1 MTEFYLHDTGLG
13 PLSEIHNQVSSQL
26 GALASPQVADV
37 ATSLGNIAFGVNTAL
52 ESVMQSRSGAHQSTQ
67 KASDTIADLLNQAQ
81 QLYVKGDMAGA
92 DKLKA
97 AAEALESQ
105 QAAGS
110 SGTAAAASGAGGGG
124 GGGGSDMMGQVM
136 GQLGQLAQTMTQPLQ
151 GLAQPLQQIP
161 QHVMQGVQQAVQ
173 QATQAAG
180 GLGGG
185 GTPATPDANGAE
197 GAAGPEGS
205 ERAPIEQPQDQKT
218 AEDQPSQDNPSDGD
232 QSPTVKV

>member
-13 PLSEIHNQVSSQL
+13 PLSKIHNQVSSQL

-81 QLYVKGDMAGA
+81 QLYVKGDLAGA

-105 QAAGS
+105 QAAGG

-124 GGGGSDMMGQVM
+124 GGGDMMGQVM

-161 QHVMQGVQQAVQ
+161 QQVMQGVQQAVQ

-185 GTPATPDANGAE
+185 GMPDVPTSD

-205 ERAPIEQPQDQKT
+205 ERAPIEQSQDQKT
-218 AEDQPSQDNPSDGD
+218 AEDQSSQDNPSDGD